1 MLEKRK
7 GKSYRKG
14 ILLTGVLLSVLVAG
28 LWIGTGE
35 ANAAAK
41 ALNVET
47 HTKDEIIAYIQSHT
61 GALEDTI
68 TYGQEPVT
76 TAPYSAGKL
85 SDATQQ
91 YGLAALNE
99 VRYIAGIYHEVT
111 ADDTYVSQAQAGALI
126 NYVNRQLSHTPS
138 QPEGMSDDMYQLG
151 YLGTSRGNI
160 VWSSGMMPLGK
171 AVIHSWMAD
180 EDSGNIDRV
189 GHRRWCLNPSMGKTG
204 FGAVTGSNGTYGVMY
219 AFDRSHTVTE
229 DPIVAWP
236 ARNMPVEYFDSDYP
250 WSISSGTAFSDDVSV
265 KVTRVQDHQEW
276 NFSSSAADGYFNYSK
291 GGYGQYYCLIFRPSG
306 ISGYFSGDEYQ
317 VEVMENGEITL
328 DYTVSFFN
336 IEEIPEDTTITLS
349 SSTGK
354 VSVSQ
359 DGYYYGVA
367 SISISNPDISADK
380 LSVTSSDET
389 VARAMV
395 SSAGSRI
402 LLFVKGIKDGVAKI
416 TVSLSREIKADFY
429 VTVGTGEDHVHTYD
443 VQYTI
448 DKEATCEGEGSKSRH
463 CTGCGAKTDITV
475 IPAKGHSYGEWT
487 VTKAATSTEAGE
499 KEHSCIVCGVTETE
513 IIPASGEISEN
524 PSAQQTV
531 LETGTVVRE
540 AISKAYYKV
549 TAADTAEYQKP
560 TENNAVSHTIPASVV
575 LNGTTYRVTSVAD
588 DAFRNMKNLT
598 RVVIGSNV
606 TAVGAKAFSGCSRL
620 KTVTMGKNVTTIGAK
635 AFYKCVSLTRITI
648 PSRVSQIGK
657 QAFYGC
663 KKLKSITVKTK
674 KLTTKNVGKK
684 AFQGIYANAVIRV
697 PKANLKQYRKLLQTK
712 GAGRKIT
719 IRK

>member
-1 MLEKRK
+1 
-7 GKSYRKG
+7 
-14 ILLTGVLLSVLVAG
+14 
-28 LWIGTGE
+28 
-35 ANAAAK
+35 
-41 ALNVET
+41 
-47 HTKDEIIAYIQSHT
+47 
-61 GALEDTI
+61 
-68 TYGQEPVT
+68 
-76 TAPYSAGKL
+76 
-85 SDATQQ
+85 
-91 YGLAALNE
+91 
-99 VRYIAGIYHEVT
+99 
-111 ADDTYVSQAQAGALI
+111 
-126 NYVNRQLSHTPS
+126 
-138 QPEGMSDDMYQLG
+138 
-151 YLGTSRGNI
+151 
-160 VWSSGMMPLGK
+160 
-171 AVIHSWMAD
+171 
-180 EDSGNIDRV
+180 
-189 GHRRWCLNPSMGKTG
+189 
-204 FGAVTGSNGTYGVMY
+204 
-219 AFDRSHTVTE
+219 
-229 DPIVAWP
+229 
-236 ARNMPVEYFDSDYP
+236 
-250 WSISSGTAFSDDVSV
+250 
-265 KVTRVQDHQEW
+265 
-276 NFSSSAADGYFNYSK
+276 
-291 GGYGQYYCLIFRPSG
+291 
-306 ISGYFSGDEYQ
+306 
-317 VEVMENGEITL
+317 
-328 DYTVSFFN
+328 
-336 IEEIPEDTTITLS
+336 
-349 SSTGK
+349 
-354 VSVSQ
+354 
-359 DGYYYGVA
+359 
-367 SISISNPDISADK
+367 
-380 LSVTSSDET
+380 
-389 VARAMV
+389 MV
-395 SSAGSRI
+395 SSVGSRI

-429 VTVGTGEDHVHTYD
+429 VTVGTGGDHVHTYD

-620 KTVTMGKNVTTIGAK
+620 KTVTVGKNVTTIGAK

-648 PSRVSQIGK
+648 PSRVNHIGK

-684 AFQGIYANAVIRV
+684 AFQGIYAKAVIRV

-712 GAGRKIT
+712 GAGRKTT